1 MRTGSIIGIVAVL
14 ALSGCATAPG
24 AKNAL
29 GGNAEVCPPPT
40 VFTSQLKYLDGYRFF
55 TGPDGDSAV
64 EPLRIEAKQVPLLK
78 TGAILGLF
86 QLPSDPTRGVQIVV
100 GPPNL
105 ELPLHPAPYKEMF
118 IMISGGVTVKTQ
130 KFSAEMKPGSV
141 LLFEDVD
148 ARVGHGGMI
157 GPCGYVS
164 VSIKP

>member
-1 MRTGSIIGIVAVL
+1 MRSGSIIVIAAAL
-14 ALSGCATAPG
+14 ALSACATAPAAKTAAGG
-24 AKNAL
+24 A
-29 GGNAEVCPPPT
+29 CPPTT

-86 QLPSDPTRGVQIVV
+86 QLPPDPTRGVQIVV

-105 ELPLHPAPYKEMF
+105 ELPLHPPPYKEMF
-118 IMISGGVTVKTQ
+118 IMLSGSVTVKTQ

-141 LLFEDVD
+141 MLFEDLD
-148 ARVGHGGMI
+148 AKVGHGGMI